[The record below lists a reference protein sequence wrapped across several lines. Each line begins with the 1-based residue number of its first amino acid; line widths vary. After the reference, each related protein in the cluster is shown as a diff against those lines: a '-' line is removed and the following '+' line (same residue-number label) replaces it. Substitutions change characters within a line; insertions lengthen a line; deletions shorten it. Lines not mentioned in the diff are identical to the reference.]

1 MNATHLNN
9 QFEQIQEE
17 GTLYAKHSLI
27 ERFGRAKESRKE
39 VFDLILVF
47 VGFQDLKRKFEDR

>member
-9 QFEQIQEE
+9 QFEQIKRKVV
-17 GTLYAKHSLI
+17 LDAKHFPV
-27 ERFGRAKESRKE
+27 ERFCRAKESREE

-47 VGFQDLKRKFEDR
+47 VGFQDLNVEI